1 MDSAGKTVVHG
12 SQGTERD
19 WFLVPALQLTPCV
32 VCFWGVVSCAA
43 PVWLVIVRFHLE
55 ILSLVFILQ
64 QLKITLIYHYKGG
77 LSVWLLFLVI

>member
-32 VCFWGVVSCAA
+32 VCFWGSRVMCCSCLARNCTLSFGDFKFSFYFAA
-43 PVWLVIVRFHLE
+43 IKNHINLPL
-55 ILSLVFILQ
+55 
-64 QLKITLIYHYKGG
+64 
-77 LSVWLLFLVI
+77 